1 MKRIAALFLG
11 SLILLSLTF
20 AGCDKVTDTTNS
32 PSIAPTKIADDTD
45 NSTTTTEALVDRVIN
60 IYSATDEVPRM
71 VMRYKEL
78 HPGFKYR
85 INMFTFATADMDFH
99 IALDNALAAGG
110 ADIPDIYCVESA
122 RVMKYSQGDQAD
134 YAMPYRDIGIDVDNL
149 VQEADIAKYV
159 IDIGT
164 NPKGEIVGLGYQG
177 TGGAFIY
184 RRSIAKTVWG
194 TDDPEIISYIIGPG
208 WDRFFEAATALEAKG
223 YGIVSGD
230 GDIWHSIENSA
241 EIPWVVN
248 GKLHIDPKREA
259 FIDYAKQL
267 KDNGFSN
274 DTKDWSDEWFA
285 DMQGAG
291 EKEIFGF
298 FGPSWMVNYVM
309 MSNSGGGK
317 IGEGTYG
324 DWAVC
329 DPPEHF
335 FWGGTWIYANKNSEH
350 QEVIGDIIKW
360 ITLDSSEAGLQHSW
374 ANGTY
379 AGTDGTLEAVISG
392 TVMSNAEG
400 TIDFLDNQNNMYAVF
415 DNAAKHAN
423 GKNITLYDERINS
436 YWRDQVR
443 EYTAG
448 NKSREQAIADFKQS
462 VKDNLDIVA

>member
-194 TDDPEIISYIIGPG
+194 TDDPEIISYILGPG
-208 WDRFFEAATALEAKG
+208 WD
-223 YGIVSGD
+223 
-230 GDIWHSIENSA
+230 
-241 EIPWVVN
+241 
-248 GKLHIDPKREA
+248 
-259 FIDYAKQL
+259 
-267 KDNGFSN
+267 
-274 DTKDWSDEWFA
+274 
-285 DMQGAG
+285 
-291 EKEIFGF
+291 
-298 FGPSWMVNYVM
+298 
-309 MSNSGGGK
+309 
-317 IGEGTYG
+317 
-324 DWAVC
+324 
-329 DPPEHF
+329 
-335 FWGGTWIYANKNSEH
+335 
-350 QEVIGDIIKW
+350 
-360 ITLDSSEAGLQHSW
+360 
-374 ANGTY
+374 
-379 AGTDGTLEAVISG
+379 
-392 TVMSNAEG
+392 
-400 TIDFLDNQNNMYAVF
+400 
-415 DNAAKHAN
+415 
-423 GKNITLYDERINS
+423 
-436 YWRDQVR
+436 
-443 EYTAG
+443 
-448 NKSREQAIADFKQS
+448 
-462 VKDNLDIVA
+462 